1 MTLLVSIIL
10 ALWGNIQVKKMRL
23 QGITRTFAFYVPH
36 SHNEKNSLPLVFIL
50 HGGGGSHRSILRQ
63 TRHRFNM
70 LADKY
75 GFIAIYPDAFERH
88 WNDGRG
94 LERYRSQRENIN
106 DVLFIQSIIDTL
118 AKIYPVDTERIF
130 ITGVSNGGLMSMR
143 LGCELNLVKK
153 IAPVVALMPIM
164 LMKQCK
170 PHHPVDVLFLIGKKD
185 PLVPFEGGDIHFRR
199 LRLGAVASWDSTLS
213 FWAKVNGCSADR
225 KEETREGV
233 TCIFYSGC
241 KAQTIMYIFDNGGH
255 TLPGGRSNL
264 PEFIVGKTVKNF
276 MAADSII
283 KFFLEFE
290 K

>member
-1 MTLLVSIIL
+1 MNLLISAIL
-10 ALWGNIQVKKMRL
+10 VLSGNINTTRIRV
-23 QGITRTFAFYVPH
+23 QGITRTFAFYVPP
-36 SHNEKNSLPLVFIL
+36 SYNRKNSLPLVFIL

-63 TRHRFNM
+63 TKYRFNM

-130 ITGVSNGGLMSMR
+130 ATGVSNGGLMSMR
-143 LGCELNLVKK
+143 LGCELNTIEK
-153 IAPVVALMPIM
+153 IAPVVALMPIK

-225 KEETREGV
+225 KEETHEGI
-233 TCIFYSGC
+233 TRILYSGC
-241 KAQTIMYIFDNGGH
+241 KAQTIMYIFNNGGH

-283 KFFLEFE
+283 KFFLESE